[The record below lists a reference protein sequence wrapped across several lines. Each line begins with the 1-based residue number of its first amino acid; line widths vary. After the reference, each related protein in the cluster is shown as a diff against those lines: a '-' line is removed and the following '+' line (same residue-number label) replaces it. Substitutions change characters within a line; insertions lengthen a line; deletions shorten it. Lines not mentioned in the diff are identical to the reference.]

1 VRRMVRLEKQGFDD
15 FIRALLGDY
24 SVYAAVTV
32 DGKSAFKMIA
42 SAEEIDGQCL
52 VTDRSPKEIFFP
64 HSEVLFEYDKNGVRE
79 VGETGKPIAVW
90 GLRGCDAK
98 SLSMLNK
105 VFGSARQMQED
116 EMFQDPYWKRR
127 YDSSLVFCLACNQP
141 RSTCFCNWFGGD
153 PHGGEGSDVLVV
165 DTGDA
170 YLMQPGSDKGRA
182 FLKKMADLRAA
193 SAKDER
199 RGAELASEARAMME
213 KAVAV
218 EGLNERLKSLFHD
231 DLWEDLSAR
240 CVNCGACAFVC
251 PTCHCFDIQDEGK
264 GGIGKRI
271 RIWDSCMFPIFTKEA
286 SGHNPRQLSRDR
298 FKQRVMHKYSY
309 FADNYGEPLC
319 TGCGRCVIACPVS
332 IDIRGVIED
341 VLSYEGKGAR

>member
-1 VRRMVRLEKQGFDD
+1 MVRLGKRGFGD

-24 SVYAAVTV
+24 TVYAAVTV
-32 DGKSAFKMIA
+32 DGKSAFKVIA

-64 HSEVLFEYDKNGVRE
+64 HSEVLFEYDRNGVRE
-79 VGETGKPIAVW
+79 VGKTSKPIAVW

-98 SLSMLNK
+98 SLSLLNK
-105 VFGSARQMQED
+105 VFGSARQMPED
-116 EMFQDPYWKRR
+116 EMFHDPYWKRK
-127 YDSSLVFCLACNQP
+127 YDNSLVFCLACNEP
-141 RSTCFCNWFGGD
+141 RSTCFCNWLGGD

-170 YLMQPGSDKGRA
+170 YLMRHGSDKGRA
-182 FLKKMADLRAA
+182 FLKKMADLEAA
-193 SAKDER
+193 SGADER
-199 RGAELASEARAMME
+199 RAAELASGARAMME

-218 EGLNERLKSLFHD
+218 EGLNERLKDLFHD

-240 CVNCGACAFVC
+240 CVNCGACTFVC
-251 PTCHCFDIQDEGK
+251 PTCHCFDVQDEGK
-264 GGIGKRI
+264 GGRGKRI
-271 RIWDSCMFPIFTKEA
+271 RIWDSCMFPIFTREA
-286 SGHNPRQLSRDR
+286 SGHNPRHLSSDR

-309 FADNYGEPLC
+309 FVDNYGEPLC
-319 TGCGRCVIACPVS
+319 TGCGRCVVACPVG
-332 IDIRGVIED
+332 IDIRGIIED

>member
-1 VRRMVRLEKQGFDD
+1 MVKLKKEDFGD

-24 SVYAAVTV
+24 TVYAAVTV
-32 DGKSAFKMIA
+32 DEKSAFRAIA
-42 SAEEIDGQCL
+42 SAEEIADQCL

-64 HSEVLFEYDKNGVRE
+64 HSEVLFEYDTDGVRE
-79 VGETGKPIAVW
+79 VQKPGKPIVVW
-90 GLRGCDAK
+90 GLRGCDVK

-105 VFGSARQMQED
+105 VFGSARQMPEGK
-116 EMFQDPYWKRR
+116 MFQDPYWKRK
-127 YDSSLVFCLACNQP
+127 YDGSVVFCLACNEP

-153 PHGGEGSDVLVV
+153 PHGGDGSDVCVV

-170 YLMQPGSDKGRA
+170 YLMEARSDKGMA
-182 FLKKMADLRAA
+182 LLKKMADLEDA
-193 SAKDER
+193 SAADEKR
-199 RGAELASEARAMME
+199 AAELAAGARAMM
-213 KAVAV
+213 KMAVTTK
-218 EGLNERLKSLFHD
+218 GLNERLKDLFHD

-251 PTCHCFDIQDEGK
+251 PTCHCFDVQDEGK
-264 GGIGKRI
+264 GGRGKRM

-286 SGHNPRQLSRDR
+286 SGHNPRHLSRDR

-309 FADNYGEPLC
+309 FVDNYGEALC
-319 TGCGRCVIACPVS
+319 TGCGRCVVACPVG
-332 IDIRGVIED
+332 IDIRCVIED